1 MGTSFPHY
9 GFLHLGNEMTHKSI
23 VNLKCCLQ
31 DGEDKISYIIS
42 PCKEDK
48 VAILEFAVK
57 TLLANQGYQALSLN
71 FDLYMNDPKEDKL
84 MESTEEISKYF
95 DKPLILD

>member
-1 MGTSFPHY
+1 
-9 GFLHLGNEMTHKSI
+9 MTHKSI

-31 DGEDKISYIIS
+31 DGEDEISYIIS

-71 FDLYMNDPKEDKL
+71 FDLYVEDKL
-84 MESTEEISKYF
+84 MEPTKEISKYF
-95 DKPLILD
+95 DKPLVHDQVHISIKPKNK

>member
-1 MGTSFPHY
+1 MK
-9 GFLHLGNEMTHKSI
+9 MTHKSI

-42 PCKEDK
+42 HCKEDK

-71 FDLYMNDPKEDKL
+71 FDLYVEDKL
-84 MESTEEISKYF
+84 MEPTKEISKYF
-95 DKPLILD
+95 DKPLVQDQVHISIKPKNK